1 DLMDAP
7 RSKRKIGSG
16 GSLTGP
22 KGNSGHKGVEMI
34 SWGQRTSLVA
44 ESIRTTLTSI
54 LFSQKNGQRPRVLV
68 LTSASPKEGKTTVVS
83 NLAIALSQINQRVLL
98 IDGDMR
104 RPRLHAVFGVENG
117 QGLSDLL
124 IEKTTLNT
132 GQLEAACA
140 ATAVPGLSV

>member
-34 SWGQRTSLVA
+34 SWGQRSSLVA

-54 LFSQKNGQRPRVLV
+54 LFSRQNGDRPRVLV

-83 NLAIALSQINQRVLL
+83 NLAIALAQINQRVLL

-104 RPRLHAVFGVENG
+104 RPRLHSVFDVDNRH
-117 QGLSDLL
+117 GLSDLL
-124 IEKTTLNT
+124 IDKTALDLER
-132 GQLEAACA
+132 LEAACTP
-140 ATAVPGLSV
+140 TA